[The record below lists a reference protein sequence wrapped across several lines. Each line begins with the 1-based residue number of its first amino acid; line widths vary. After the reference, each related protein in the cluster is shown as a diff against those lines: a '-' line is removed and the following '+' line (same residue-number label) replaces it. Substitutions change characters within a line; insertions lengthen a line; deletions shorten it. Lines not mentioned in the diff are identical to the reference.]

1 MINPT
6 NSYIINFKKAGKVE
20 SKGII
25 TSKFAICLR
34 ENMKEKLTTR
44 QLQAIQSKE
53 KIRKQAIELFKTTD
67 YEEVL
72 ISDICKSIGMSVGS
86 FYNYFSSKEDLIM
99 DLYSSFDE
107 FVEEDLSKRKYD
119 SNIDAIKDALYQL
132 AKSAESHGIRLSSQ
146 MLRIQLKCEQ
156 KYLNNNTRYFDYYVN
171 QRVKNAIEEKEI
183 VTTYS
188 AEEISSLLLRITRG
202 TLYDWA
208 MKNDPEYV
216 SMPNKVLHDIDMIL
230 NSKLN
235 ALH

>member
-1 MINPT
+1 
-6 NSYIINFKKAGKVE
+6 
-20 SKGII
+20 
-25 TSKFAICLR
+25 
-34 ENMKEKLTTR
+34 
-44 QLQAIQSKE
+44 
-53 KIRKQAIELFKTTD
+53 
-67 YEEVL
+67 
-72 ISDICKSIGMSVGS
+72 
-86 FYNYFSSKEDLIM
+86 M

-107 FVEEDLSKRKYD
+107 FVEEDLSKRKYN

-132 AKSAESHGIRLSSQ
+132 ARSAENHGIKLSSQ

-208 MKNDPEYV
+208 MKNDPEYD
-216 SMPNKVLHDIDMIL
+216 SMPNKVLHDIDMVL

-235 ALH
+235 TRD

>member
-1 MINPT
+1 
-6 NSYIINFKKAGKVE
+6 
-20 SKGII
+20 
-25 TSKFAICLR
+25 
-34 ENMKEKLTTR
+34 MKEKLTTR

-53 KIRKQAIELFKTTD
+53 KIRKQAIELFKATD

-86 FYNYFSSKEDLIM
+86 FYNYFSSKEELIM

-107 FVEEDLSKRKYD
+107 FVEEELSSRKYN
-119 SNIDAIKDALYQL
+119 SNIDAIKDALYEL
-132 AKSAESHGIRLSSQ
+132 ALSAESHGIKLSSQ
-146 MLRIQLKCEQ
+146 MLRIQLKCEK
-156 KYLNNNTRYFDYYVN
+156 KYLTNNTRYFDYYVN
-171 QRVKNAIEEKEI
+171 QRVKTAIEEKEI

-208 MKNDPEYV
+208 MKNDPDGY
-216 SMPNKVLHDIDMIL
+216 SNMPSKVVHDIDMVL

-235 ALH
+235 ALV

>member
-1 MINPT
+1 
-6 NSYIINFKKAGKVE
+6 
-20 SKGII
+20 
-25 TSKFAICLR
+25 
-34 ENMKEKLTTR
+34 MKEKLTTR

-86 FYNYFSSKEDLIM
+86 FYNYFSSKEELIM

-107 FVEEDLSKRKYD
+107 FVEEDLSKRKYN

-132 AKSAESHGIRLSSQ
+132 ARSAENHGIKLSSQ

-208 MKNDPEYV
+208 MKNDPEYD
-216 SMPNKVLHDIDMIL
+216 SMPNKVLHDIDMVL

-235 ALH
+235 TRD